1 MIKNQFN
8 CNENHASE
16 NKHIEL
22 FENTNNKDIE
32 NIETYNFWKTIGEK
46 KCKYN
51 ITEWKNIL
59 KTEIDNMKIESW
71 TIYTIFQWVVE
82 NLLFKVRKLM
92 KI

>member
-1 MIKNQFN
+1 MPQKINTLNYLKTQTIKILKI
-8 CNENHASE
+8 S
-16 NKHIEL
+16 KLII
-22 FENTNNKDIE
+22 FEKQLE
-32 NIETYNFWKTIGEK
+32 KK